1 MMAEMLR
8 PYRGWEDLEAMRRIV
23 GEGLRDA
30 PDRSYVHPGDV
41 SWWIGWAPKTPDEL
55 ANLCVVWEDAGGILG
70 FAISDEGDVIDV
82 VAPRVLDTPL
92 DEGFRRAVQAWV
104 RSEHPAAL
112 RYASDLDPRGCE
124 RLEASGYRA
133 TGDAIVAFRRALD
146 EVEVPR
152 ARVRALESGDDVRG
166 RATITHAAFEV
177 ERPLSA
183 YVEDYATFAR
193 SPAYPS
199 GWDLVA
205 EDEARNAAACCIAWP
220 DPISRSG
227 NFEPVATH
235 PWFAR
240 RGFAS
245 AVMLEGMRR
254 LRDAGMTWAIVRT
267 PISNTAAQTLYR
279 SLGFEEWLRL
289 LVFGRPTAVTD

>member
-1 MMAEMLR
+1 VTVTLR
-8 PYRGWEDLEAMRRIV
+8 SYGGWDDLEEMRRIV
-23 GEGLRDA
+23 GEGVRDA

-41 SWWIGWAPKTPDEL
+41 SWWIGWAPKTPHEL
-55 ANLCVVWEDAGGILG
+55 ARLCVVLEDARDVLG
-70 FAISDEGDVIDV
+70 WAMSDNDEVIDV
-82 VAPRVLDTPL
+82 IAPRLLDSPL
-92 DEGFRRAVQAWV
+92 DEEFRRAVDAWV
-104 RSEHPAAL
+104 RSEQPHAL
-112 RYASDLDPRGCE
+112 RYASNVDVQGCE
-124 RLEASGYRA
+124 RVEASGYRA
-133 TGDAIVAFRRALD
+133 TGNAIVEFRRSLDAL
-146 EVEVPR
+146 EQPK
-152 ARVRALESGDDVRG
+152 ARVRALESGDDVTG
-166 RATITHAAFEV
+166 RASITHAAFEV
-177 ERPLSA
+177 ERPLSV
-183 YVEDYATFAR
+183 YVEEYATFAR

-205 EDEARNAAACCIAWP
+205 EDGAGNAAACCIAWP

-267 PISNTAAQTLYR
+267 PLSNTAAQALYR
-279 SLGFEEWLRL
+279 SLGFEEWHRL
-289 LVFGRPTAVTD
+289 LAFARPTAVAD

>member
-1 MMAEMLR
+1 MAVTLR
-8 PYRGWEDLEAMRRIV
+8 PYRGWDDLEARRRIV
-23 GEGLRDA
+23 GVGVRDA

-55 ANLCVVWEDAGGILG
+55 ARLCVVWEDAGEMLG
-70 FAISDEGDVIDV
+70 WAMSDDGDVIDV
-82 VAPRVLDTPL
+82 VAPRLLDLPL
-92 DEGFRRAVQAWV
+92 DEEFRRAVDAWV
-104 RSEHPAAL
+104 RSEQPEAL
-112 RYASDLDPRGCE
+112 RYASNLDVQGCE

-133 TGDAIVAFRRALD
+133 TGDAIVAFRRRLD
-146 EVEVPR
+146 AFEHPQ
-152 ARVRALESGDDVRG
+152 ARVRALQAGDDVHG
-166 RATITHAAFEV
+166 RASITHAAFEV

-183 YVEDYATFAR
+183 YVEEYATFAR

-205 EDEARNAAACCIAWP
+205 EDDAGNAAACCIAWP

-245 AVMLEGMRR
+245 AVMLDGMRR
-254 LRDAGMTWAIVRT
+254 LRDAGISSAIVRT
-267 PISNTAAQTLYR
+267 PLSNTAAQALYR
-279 SLGFEEWLRL
+279 SLGFEEWHRL
-289 LVFGRPTAVTD
+289 LVFARPTAVTD